1 MLLFDSAIYSVISID
16 TNKKTVDFFK
26 KADNGKGEIVHTKES
41 FSSDFGTEEFYEAL
55 KGAIKIHC
63 NKKTDGKTAVVL
75 SDNLFFVDTIKLP
88 VIQKKAMENSLS
100 LAMSALYEN
109 HNELKYKFFSI
120 YGDKQNT
127 TYLVSGIREA
137 IFKKIVSTVEEGGVD
152 VAFVTFASNSAV
164 CGAISVESKLKGEDF
179 VLIDVKDDFTRISLA
194 VSGKASGF
202 FSLPI
207 GLKHISDAEV
217 NGEYEYFDHS
227 IAEREVANA
236 KALAK
241 NKKIVEVEV
250 DDDTVELKSKTG
262 KTARR
267 YPKFMIRE
275 TPQNSEGVA
284 YENFRPILKWA
295 QEIARQNTE
304 IFQSSDKVKLYVNLP
319 SSLSYLVE
327 MAKAEDQN
335 LRLSAL
341 TVAEAEREKL
351 AKIDLYGAFYA
362 KKSKVNLFTPQSA
375 LAGLSFSFG
384 KK

>member
-1 MLLFDSAIYSVISID
+1 MLFFDSAIYSVISID

-63 NKKTDGKTAVVL
+63 DKKTDGKTAVVL

-88 VIQKKAMENSLS
+88 VIQKKAMENSLA

-109 HNELKYKFFSI
+109 HNELKYKFFPI

-137 IFKKIVSTVEEGGVD
+137 VFKKIASTVEEGGVD
-152 VAFVTFASNSAV
+152 LAFVTFASNASV
-164 CGAISVESKLKGEDF
+164 CGAISIDSKLKGEDF
-179 VLIDVKDDFTRISLA
+179 VLVDLKEDFTRISLA
-194 VSGKASGF
+194 VGGKTSGF

-207 GLKHISDAEV
+207 GLKHIQDAEV
-217 NGEYEYFDHS
+217 INEYEYFDHF
-227 IAEREVANA
+227 IAEREVENA

-241 NKKIVEVEV
+241 NKRIVEVEA
-250 DDDTVELKSKTG
+250 DDETVELKSKTG

-275 TPQNSEGVA
+275 VPQSREGVA
-284 YENFRPILKWA
+284 YENFRPILKWV
-295 QEIARQNTE
+295 QEIIRQNTE
-304 IFQSSDKVKLYVNLP
+304 IFQNQDKIKIYCCLP
-319 SSLSYLVE
+319 DSLGYLVE
-327 MAKAEDQN
+327 MAKSEDQA
-335 LRLSAL
+335 LRISAL
-341 TVAEAEREKL
+341 TVAEAERDKI

-362 KKSKVNLFTPQSA
+362 KKSKINLFAPQLA
-375 LAGLSFSFG
+375 IAGLSFSFG

>member
-1 MLLFDSAIYSVISID
+1 
-16 TNKKTVDFFK
+16 
-26 KADNGKGEIVHTKES
+26 
-41 FSSDFGTEEFYEAL
+41 
-55 KGAIKIHC
+55 
-63 NKKTDGKTAVVL
+63 
-75 SDNLFFVDTIKLP
+75 
-88 VIQKKAMENSLS
+88 
-100 LAMSALYEN
+100 
-109 HNELKYKFFSI
+109 
-120 YGDKQNT
+120 
-127 TYLVSGIREA
+127 
-137 IFKKIVSTVEEGGVD
+137 
-152 VAFVTFASNSAV
+152 
-164 CGAISVESKLKGEDF
+164 
-179 VLIDVKDDFTRISLA
+179 
-194 VSGKASGF
+194 
-202 FSLPI
+202 
-207 GLKHISDAEV
+207 
-217 NGEYEYFDHS
+217 
-227 IAEREVANA
+227 
-236 KALAK
+236 
-241 NKKIVEVEV
+241 
-250 DDDTVELKSKTG
+250 
-262 KTARR
+262 
-267 YPKFMIRE
+267 MIRE